1 MEVPGTKPR
10 IVLIGGTTRP
20 GSTTEKALRHIAGI
34 VEQLGGRAEV
44 FAGQELDLPMFA
56 PESPERTPTAQR
68 IIAALRACDG
78 IVLASAGYHGALSG
92 MMKNVLDYTED
103 LAKDQSPYFHGRV
116 VGLIGTA
123 LSWRD
128 LGTVL
133 LSLRSVV
140 HALRGWP
147 TPLGVAI
154 NTRVPCFDADGRCVV
169 PELAG
174 QLRMLAEQVMEFA
187 SKRGLIEREFPR
199 FQDIEDVT

>member
-1 MEVPGTKPR
+1 MGSAELKPR

-20 GSTTEKALRHIAGI
+20 GSTTEKALRHTAGI
-34 VEQLGGRAEV
+34 VEQMGGWAEV
-44 FAGQELDLPMFA
+44 FAGEELDLPMFA
-56 PESPERTPTAQR
+56 PESPDRTPMARR
-68 IIAALRACDG
+68 IIEALRECDG

-103 LAKDQSPYFHGRV
+103 LAKDKSPYFHGRV

-123 LSWRD
+123 RSWRD

-154 NTRVPCFDADGRCVV
+154 NTQVPAFDAEGRCVV

-187 SKRGLIEREFPR
+187 SKRGLLEREFSR
-199 FQDIEDVT
+199 FHDVEDLT